1 MAGYSAPQRQIPL
14 PGLASRNSIERTTAQ
29 AVTMCGYSYTCEKAM
44 VGWTGASKDAPGSL
58 LTGYANLVQLT
69 TLLRLASLG
78 GDFKAIN

>member
-1 MAGYSAPQRQIPL
+1 
-14 PGLASRNSIERTTAQ
+14 
-29 AVTMCGYSYTCEKAM
+29 MCGYSYTCEKAM

-78 GDFKAIN
+78 GDFKVIN